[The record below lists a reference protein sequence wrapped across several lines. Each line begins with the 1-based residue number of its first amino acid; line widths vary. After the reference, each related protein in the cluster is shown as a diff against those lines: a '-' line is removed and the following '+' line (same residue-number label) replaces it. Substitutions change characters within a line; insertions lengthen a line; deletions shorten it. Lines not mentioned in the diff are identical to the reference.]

1 MRPRPLSPHVTVF
14 RFQYTMIGSFTHR
27 MTGVALS
34 FGLIVLAAWLVGAAG
49 GAQAYATVSAAL
61 GSVPCQVLLALWL
74 LAFCYHLLNGVRHL
88 VWDLGYGLEKREAR
102 RSYRV
107 TMAAAVI
114 LWAAFAW
121 YLFLAH
127 AVSP

>member
-49 GAQAYATVSAAL
+49 GAQSYATVSAAL

-74 LAFCYHLLNGVRHL
+74 LAFCYHFFNGIRHL
-88 VWDLGYGLEKREAR
+88 AWDAGFGFKIPQVYASGYTVLALTVIATIIIWLVAMSGG
-102 RSYRV
+102 
-107 TMAAAVI
+107 AA
-114 LWAAFAW
+114 
-121 YLFLAH
+121 
-127 AVSP
+127 